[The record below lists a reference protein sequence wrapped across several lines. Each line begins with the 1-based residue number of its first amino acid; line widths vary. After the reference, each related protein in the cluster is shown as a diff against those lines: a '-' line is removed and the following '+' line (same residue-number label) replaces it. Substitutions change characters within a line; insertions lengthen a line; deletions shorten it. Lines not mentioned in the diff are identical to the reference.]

1 MERYFPYVVF
11 CGTQASFYGTVI
23 MELPMTAPVFLEPK
37 GRSSKLILRHAS
49 AIESAYDISVIKII
63 LAIVAIILTLLPLF
77 VAHALRANEH
87 AEQQQLRNERTLR
100 VGEQL
105 APANDVKTVTRQARQ

>member
-1 MERYFPYVVF
+1 MERCFPYAVF

-37 GRSSKLILRHAS
+37 SRSPKLILRHAS

-87 AEQQQLRNERTLR
+87 AEQQLLHERALR

-105 APANDVKTVTRQARQ
+105 APASDKTVTRQARQ